1 MEGVGVGEEYS
12 RVKGSWRPE
21 EDAKLRELVEIYGP
35 RNWSLISAGIPGRTG
50 KSCRLRW
57 CNQLSP
63 DIHHRPFTAAEDA
76 IIVAAHA
83 RYGNR
88 WAAIARLLPGRTD
101 NAVKNHWNST
111 LRRRRLRGE
120 KPFSPADAAA
130 ADASGSGGG
139 AGSSVVDESDS
150 ESVRKRQCRREGK
163 GCLAVAAA
171 AAAPGPATA
180 LSLRPPGEGGEERR
194 SEVEASVVAVMRR
207 MIAEEVRSYVHG
219 LQSDGGG
226 GAVSLSVKSESASS
240 H

>member
-1 MEGVGVGEEYS
+1 MEGVGVGEDYR

-21 EDAKLRELVEIYGP
+21 EDAKLRELVERHGP
-35 RNWSLISAGIPGRTG
+35 RNWSLISNGIQGRTG

-120 KPFSPADAAA
+120 KPFSPADAEA
-130 ADASGSGGG
+130 ADASGGGG
-139 AGSSVVDESDS
+139 GGGVGSSVVDESDS
-150 ESVRKRQCRREGK
+150 ESVQKRQCRREDNG
-163 GCLAVAAA
+163 GLVEVAAA
-171 AAAPGPATA
+171 GPATA
-180 LSLRPPGEGGEERR
+180 LSLRPPGEGGHERR
-194 SEVEASVVAVMRR
+194 SDVEASVVAVMRQ
-207 MIAEEVRSYVHG
+207 MIAEEVRCYVDG
-219 LQSDGGG
+219 LRSDGD
-226 GAVSLSVKSESASS
+226 GAVSFSMQSESASS

>member
-1 MEGVGVGEEYS
+1 MEGAGVGEEYR

-130 ADASGSGGG
+130 ADASGCGGGGG

-150 ESVRKRQCRREGK
+150 DSVRKRQCRRDDNGGLVEE
-163 GCLAVAAA
+163 VAAV
-171 AAAPGPATA
+171 GPATA

-194 SEVEASVVAVMRR
+194 SEVEASVVAVMRQ
-207 MIAEEVRSYVHG
+207 MIAEEVRSYVDG

-226 GAVSLSVKSESASS
+226 AVSFSIKSESASS